1 MTYMLSTLAGG
12 KVVAALEVS
21 LSMKRF
27 SFESLSHGYR
37 GDTRSN
43 RSPIAHWPSVG
54 CC

>member
-21 LSMKRF
+21 FPQNHSPF
-27 SFESLSHGYR
+27 QFFPYGYR

-43 RSPIAHWPSVG
+43 RFPTAHWP
-54 CC
+54 

>member
-12 KVVAALEVS
+12 KVVVALEVS
-21 LSMKRF
+21 LSMKRR
-27 SFESLSHGYR
+27 SFEFFPYGYR

-43 RSPIAHWPSVG
+43 RSPTAHWLLVG

>member
-21 LSMKRF
+21 LSMKRYFQFF
-27 SFESLSHGYR
+27 SYGYR
-37 GDTRSN
+37 EDTLSR
-43 RSPIAHWPSVG
+43 RSPTAHWQLVG